1 MAVAE
6 DFTIEE
12 KEEQERMVL
21 ESVDRFLERDVEP
34 FAHDLEADDTY
45 PQ

>member
-1 MAVAE
+1 MALAQ

-21 ESVDRFLERDVEP
+21 ESVDRFLELEIDP
-34 FAHDLEADDTY
+34 LAHELEAEDA
-45 PQ
+45 